1 MTSYPWH
8 VKMFRITTT
17 IGLEQYQVKQMRN
30 YSGVILV
37 SLFIAVIFT
46 AGCMNQTAPET
57 PVPVPNLTISRS
69 LLRS

>member
-1 MTSYPWH
+1 
-8 VKMFRITTT
+8 
-17 IGLEQYQVKQMRN
+17 MRN

-46 AGCMNQTAPET
+46 AGCMNQTAPEA